1 MLPSP
6 NNPNNTHTHH
16 LQKVTLVPVWVCV
29 GAVVRNNM
37 KTNLLMNSIKFQHTK
52 SIYENQVH
60 FYTPTMHYLK
70 KKLRKQSHN
79 RIKKNKIFRNKP
91 NQREE

>member
-1 MLPSP
+1 M
-6 NNPNNTHTHH
+6 
-16 LQKVTLVPVWVCV
+16 PVWVCV

-60 FYTPTMHYLK
+60 FYTPTMHYSEK
-70 KKLRKQSHN
+70 E
-79 RIKKNKIFRNKP
+79 IKKAISLIIGSKRITYLEINLIKEKNDMH
-91 NQREE
+91 